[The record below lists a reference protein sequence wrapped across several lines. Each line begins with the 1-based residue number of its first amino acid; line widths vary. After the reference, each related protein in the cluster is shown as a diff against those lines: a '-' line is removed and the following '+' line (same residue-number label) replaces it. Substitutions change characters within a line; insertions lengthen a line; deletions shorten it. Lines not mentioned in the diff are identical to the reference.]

1 MFKIINNIALLKKLN
16 FSLLGVVVSKLKSMN
31 LKAKPPDLK
40 FRLSLTLTVVTW
52 RTYLFVPGL
61 SHVMKIIPQRA
72 SEKMKFSQS
81 P

>member
-1 MFKIINNIALLKKLN
+1 M
-16 FSLLGVVVSKLKSMN
+16 SKLKSMN

-40 FRLSLTLTVVTW
+40 FSLSLVLAMVTW

-61 SHVMKIIPQRA
+61 SHVIRIIPQRA
-72 SEKMKFSQS
+72 AEKMKFSQS